1 VSPIVAAVA
10 AAVAAWLALR
20 PAPPPARIDRLRR
33 DRRPEVPGADGAP
46 ASTLGGRLEKVGRA
60 ARRALG
66 RRPDPRLDRR
76 AGVALATVAVAA
88 VAGPVPAGAALAG
101 GALLHRGRRL
111 RRARAAT
118 AADEVARD
126 LPDLVDL
133 LALAVG
139 AGVPLP
145 AAVPAIAPLAPPA
158 LRDDLVAAADA
169 LAGGRASDEVVVELG
184 RRWGPPARPLVHA
197 LADHLRYGTPVL
209 PALDRVAA
217 DARAARRRAAETRAR
232 RLPVLLLLPLV
243 LCTLPAFGLLTVA
256 PLVAGTFD
264 SLRGG
269 HLEAPASVAP

>member
-1 VSPIVAAVA
+1 VSALVALGAALAVLLVADVRRPA
-10 AAVAAWLALR
+10 ARGVDGCTPAGATGSVPALR
-20 PAPPPARIDRLRR
+20 RA
-33 DRRPEVPGADGAP
+33 GAVV
-46 ASTLGGRLEKVGRA
+46 ERA
-60 ARRALG
+60 GRRARSLAG
-66 RRPDPRLDRR
+66 RRPDRTADRR
-76 AGVALATVAVAA
+76 AGAVLATALGAVVLGPVPAVAA
-88 VAGPVPAGAALAG
+88 VVVVGLLVRAARL
-101 GALLHRGRRL
+101 RRL
-111 RRARAAT
+111 RT
-118 AADEVARD
+118 APRGVAVERD